1 MYEKFNSS
9 ILSVYIIPTVM
20 WHALLGTG
28 YMISSKTKKDG
39 ACQRAYVLLEKDKK
53 IETQIG

>member
-9 ILSVYIIPTVM
+9 ILSVYIIPTIM

-53 IETQIG
+53 IET